1 MPATP
6 TTPRRAGFALLALM
20 IAGCAAPSQA
30 ISPAPPPA
38 ADPTPPAATSAAVED
53 DEANYPKQA
62 LTREWL
68 FGMLIGDIAAQ
79 QGDKQLGAETW
90 LEIARRTGDGRA
102 AKRALELALSG
113 SRYALAVAAAQRW
126 HELEP
131 ASLAPRQTLLTLLA
145 RGNRLPE
152 AEETLNAWLTDLPKD
167 APSLLL
173 EMHTLW
179 QPESDKQVVL
189 AMTQRLTERFPS
201 LPESHLALAM
211 AYRDADKLDKAIT
224 EVDLAIERRPDWE
237 AAILYRSSL
246 TQQRSTPD
254 AISFLQAASKRLPN
268 ALDIKLQLARLLN
281 DERRYAESRVIYA
294 ALGKAKPDEVEY
306 PIGEALSA
314 MQLRDF
320 DAARVALERAL
331 TLNPK
336 RPGAIHYYLGVAAEE
351 QLQFAQARDFY
362 RQADD
367 AEYAIQTATR
377 LAHIEARLGNKD
389 GALAELAKLPGT
401 SPQNQIAKLQLEAQ
415 IWRELKD
422 LPRARSLLD
431 EGLKQH
437 ADNADL
443 LYDRSLVADQM
454 GDTPG
459 AERDLRQFLA
469 LNPESPLALNALGYT
484 LANRTDRLKEAEDL
498 IRRAL
503 AKEPSNP
510 VIMDSLGWLLVR
522 RGQPGDAIKWF
533 ADAFASMPD
542 PEIAAHYGEALW
554 RTGQHDA
561 ARKIWAEGRKLDPRH
576 DVLLETV
583 HRLSGQ

>member
-1 MPATP
+1 
-6 TTPRRAGFALLALM
+6 
-20 IAGCAAPSQA
+20 
-30 ISPAPPPA
+30 
-38 ADPTPPAATSAAVED
+38 
-53 DEANYPKQA
+53 
-62 LTREWL
+62 
-68 FGMLIGDIAAQ
+68 
-79 QGDKQLGAETW
+79 
-90 LEIARRTGDGRA
+90 
-102 AKRALELALSG
+102 
-113 SRYALAVAAAQRW
+113 
-126 HELEP
+126 
-131 ASLAPRQTLLTLLA
+131 
-145 RGNRLPE
+145 
-152 AEETLNAWLTDLPKD
+152 
-167 APSLLL
+167 
-173 EMHTLW
+173 
-179 QPESDKQVVL
+179 
-189 AMTQRLTERFPS
+189 
-201 LPESHLALAM
+201 
-211 AYRDADKLDKAIT
+211 
-224 EVDLAIERRPDWE
+224 
-237 AAILYRSSL
+237 
-246 TQQRSTPD
+246 
-254 AISFLQAASKRLPN
+254 
-268 ALDIKLQLARLLN
+268 
-281 DERRYAESRVIYA
+281 
-294 ALGKAKPDEVEY
+294 
-306 PIGEALSA
+306 

-484 LANRTDRLKEAEDL
+484 LANRTDRLEEAEDL

-503 AKEPSNP
+503 AKEPIMAKPSGVPASTTPHGKSGPKAASWTHGMTCCWKPFTASPGNESQARP
-510 VIMDSLGWLLVR
+510 VTGRCAAGRLRDGASPAHRHATRALHGERSRRRAR
-522 RGQPGDAIKWF
+522 RGQRLPGRAVRLDA
-533 ADAFASMPD
+533 
-542 PEIAAHYGEALW
+542 
-554 RTGQHDA
+554 R
-561 ARKIWAEGRKLDPRH
+561 
-576 DVLLETV
+576 
-583 HRLSGQ
+583 